1 MSIANKLNSIRENL
15 YPNCHL
21 IAVSKRKPVADIQE
35 AYAAG
40 QRDFGENYIQEL
52 VEKQPQLPKDIRWH
66 FIGHLQRNKVKYIAP
81 FVHLIHAVDSL
92 KLLSEINKQA
102 RKNNKKIAVLLQI
115 HIASEESKFG
125 FSAQEFKD
133 ALNNKSFDEFDHIEL
148 KGLMAMASNT
158 DNKQQIQNEF
168 SAVRSLFTAAQKQ
181 YPSMT
186 EISTGMSKD
195 YDIAMQNGSTYVR
208 LGTSIFGQ
216 RN

>member
-1 MSIANKLNSIRENL
+1 M
-15 YPNCHL
+15 
-21 IAVSKRKPVADIQE
+21 E
-35 AYAAG
+35 AYKAG

-52 VEKQPQLPKDIRWH
+52 VDKKQDLPDDILWH

-92 KLLSEINKQA
+92 KLLAEIDKQA
-102 RKNNKKIAVLLQI
+102 SKNGKKISVLIQI
-115 HIASEESKFG
+115 HIAEEESKFG
-125 FSAQEFKD
+125 FSAKEFM
-133 ALNNKSFDEFDHIEL
+133 ALLEKKAFSTYPNVIV
-148 KGLMAMASNT
+148 KGLMAMATNT
-158 DNKQQIQNEF
+158 DDKEQVQKEF
-168 SAVRSLFTAAQKQ
+168 ASVKNLLMGAQTN

-195 YDIAMQNGSTYVR
+195 FDIAMKNGSTYVR